1 MNAVFVKSS
10 GIGESMYYGPG
21 AGARPTATS
30 IVADLMTIVNKMKKI
45 IREQHTTPDVP
56 EFKNVTLPQ

>member
-1 MNAVFVKSS
+1 MERGNCKLFNL
-10 GIGESMYYGPG
+10 
-21 AGARPTATS
+21 ATDVHEDHN
-30 IVADLMTIVNKMKKI
+30 VAAQHPDIVNKMKKI